1 MAFYETTQEIKA
13 EQLRIER
20 KIEALK
26 VFMRSDM
33 WLTLL
38 KEERE
43 SLWKQFR
50 AMRKYRESL
59 LERLPMS
66 VTE

>member
-1 MAFYETTQEIKA
+1 MAFYETAQEIEA

-26 VFMRSDM
+26 TFMRSDM

-50 AMRKYRESL
+50 AMKKYRESL
-59 LERLPMS
+59 IERLPPK

>member
-1 MAFYETTQEIKA
+1 MAFYETEQEIKA
-13 EQLRIER
+13 ERQRVEQ

-26 VFMRSDM
+26 AFMRSDM

-50 AMRKYRESL
+50 AMRRYQEAL
-59 LERLPMS
+59 VERLPMS
-66 VTE
+66 VAE

>member
-1 MAFYETTQEIKA
+1 MAFYETAQEIEA
-13 EQLRIER
+13 EQLRVEQ

-26 VFMRSDM
+26 AFMRSDM

>member
-26 VFMRSDM
+26 TFMRSDM

-66 VTE
+66 VME

>member
-1 MAFYETTQEIKA
+1 MAFYETAQEIEA

-26 VFMRSDM
+26 TFMRSDM

-66 VTE
+66 VME